1 VANLIYSHSL
11 LAVVGPLGSCFIDRL
26 TVSGETACNTFKGF
40 GQSAQVEVSTV
51 SRIFLKIDKDPPF
64 LLSQSN
70 IDTLVAIKLSVQKQL
85 SLCLCDCVVLFFDQ
99 YWFTEDGD
107 GWGDGD
113 GW

>member
-1 VANLIYSHSL
+1 VKRHATLLKALANQPRLK
-11 LAVVGPLGSCFIDRL
+11 LALD
-26 TVSGETACNTFKGF
+26 
-40 GQSAQVEVSTV
+40 SAPDSIFRKI